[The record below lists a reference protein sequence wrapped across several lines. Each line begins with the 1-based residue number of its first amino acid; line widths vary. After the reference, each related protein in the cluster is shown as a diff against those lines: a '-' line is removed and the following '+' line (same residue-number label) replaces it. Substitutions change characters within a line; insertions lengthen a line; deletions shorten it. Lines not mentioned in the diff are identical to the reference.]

1 MRSSVLSSLLF
12 ALFATASV
20 AVSAAPVAE
29 VSAPVPISASA
40 LQSQQGEKVN
50 LNMADAEMLQREL
63 IGVGNAKAKAIVAYR
78 EANGEF
84 ASVDEMLEVKG
95 IGKAILEKNRDKVSI
110 N

>member
-12 ALFATASV
+12 ALFTTASV
-20 AVSAAPVAE
+20 AVSAAPAAE
-29 VSAPVPISASA
+29 VSAPVPISISA
-40 LQSQQGEKVN
+40 AQAEQVEMIN
-50 LNMADAEMLQREL
+50 LNTADAETLQREL
-63 IGVGNAKAKAIVAYR
+63 VGVGNAKAKAIVAYR
-78 EANGEF
+78 DANGEF